1 MTAFGI
7 PEVPP
12 AAQEGPLPL
21 QSGLWQAIHG
31 RVYEFT
37 P

>member
-1 MTAFGI
+1 MSAVSAYDRFWHI
-7 PEVPP
+7 PEV
-12 AAQEGPLPL
+12 L